1 MKTFLHEGICPIRDI
16 LSRLGD
22 KWSLLVL
29 TTLYSNGT
37 MRFNDIQRSLGDISQ
52 RMLTVTLRSLEADG
66 LVHREVYPEV
76 PPRVEY
82 RLTDSGGR
90 SDAVSE
96 QSGGVGVE
104 EHAGHFG
111 TACAGGAGEVICRRY
126 KTSVCSG
133 LGCRAAN
140 TCLSVGEAFPT
151 SCLRNPCGISPSGV
165 PASRWSVPDRP

>member
-82 RLTDSGGR
+82 RLTDS
-90 SDAVSE
+90 VSE

-104 EHAGHFG
+104 EHAGHSG

-126 KTSVCSG
+126 KKSVCSG
-133 LGCRAAN
+133 FGYRAAN
-140 TCLSVGEAFPT
+140 TCLFNRCGEEAFPT
-151 SCLRNPCGISPSGV
+151 SCPRNPCGISPSGV
-165 PASRWSVPDRP
+165 PANR

>member
-82 RLTDSGGR
+82 TLTDIGESLKPIL
-90 SDAVSE
+90 
-96 QSGGVGVE
+96 
-104 EHAGHFG
+104 
-111 TACAGGAGEVICRRY
+111 GAMFDWGMDY
-126 KTSVCSG
+126 KEK
-133 LGCRAAN
+133 N
-140 TCLSVGEAFPT
+140 H
-151 SCLRNPCGISPSGV
+151 SPSNAAEAALG
-165 PASRWSVPDRP
+165 AALH